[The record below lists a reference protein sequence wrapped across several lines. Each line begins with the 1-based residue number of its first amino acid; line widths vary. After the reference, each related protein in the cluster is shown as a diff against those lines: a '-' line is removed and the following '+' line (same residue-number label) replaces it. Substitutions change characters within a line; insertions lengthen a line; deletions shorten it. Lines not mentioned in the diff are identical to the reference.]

1 MTLTRKSIEQW
12 NEDEALFRR
21 YQELRRVFR
30 LIAPNSMYLA
40 REIDDWAWL
49 EAVKGRGPLDFIG
62 IVPGAGG
69 ND

>member
-21 YQELRRVFR
+21 YQELRRAFR
-30 LIAPNSMYLA
+30 LIALNSRYFA

-49 EAVKGRGPLDFIG
+49 EAVKARGPLACIG
-62 IVPGAGG
+62 FVPGAGG